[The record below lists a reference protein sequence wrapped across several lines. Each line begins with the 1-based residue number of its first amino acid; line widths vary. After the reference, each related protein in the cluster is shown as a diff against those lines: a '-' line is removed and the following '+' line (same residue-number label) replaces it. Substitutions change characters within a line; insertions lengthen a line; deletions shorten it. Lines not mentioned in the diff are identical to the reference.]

1 MKKINLKNGITLIW
15 EKTESNLVSFGYT
28 VKAGSNNE
36 NENQHGIAH
45 LVEHMMFKGTTTKK
59 YYEINKQI

>member
-1 MKKINLKNGITLIW
+1 MKKINLKNGITLIL

-28 VKAGSNNE
+28 VKVGSNNE

-59 YYEINKQI
+59 YYEI